1 MEDSMTKEEFTT
13 VMQLIRMLIESSSS
27 VEECLKKFD
36 DLAAQTDGTVI
47 TK

>member
-36 DLAAQTDGTVI
+36 DLEVI
-47 TK
+47 KKLKSKE